1 MQKINTV
8 ETELILL
15 LPSFLAVQPMH
26 HHAFCCWAQKA
37 LGASFSMGFDG
48 HPRIAWLSG
57 LAGSLDGGPLDRN
70 PALAL
75 PVPELSLVFKDGSWL

>member
-15 LPSFLAVQPMH
+15 LPSFLAIPPVH
-26 HHAFCCWAQKA
+26 HPAFCCWAQKA

-48 HPRIAWLSG
+48 HPRTARLSV

-70 PALAL
+70 LALAL
-75 PVPELSLVFKDGSWL
+75 PVPELSLMFKDAS